1 MTLVDSL
8 LTAMERANGDA
19 LVMHVGERPYV
30 ITQSRTIDVS
40 THALG
45 VGAMHGMLVQL
56 LPAEARASLD
66 DLGAVEHALPSRGSN
81 RFTVVAARGGEDI
94 WIEIRRRE
102 IPVEND
108 PVQAAPEMA
117 AMPDEA
123 SAREVLTPIEEAPT
137 AQEPSAMENEPVAT
151 DHPSAES
158 IADATEP
165 DTTEPDVPA
174 EEVEEVYALDA
185 ASVFERAATVHPH
198 VPAAAMASSSGGSG
212 SEVDSS
218 SAVGDLDRQDGGQP
232 PAPEPPPP
240 AAAATPHDVDEP
252 PIDPMREPE
261 PPPPVPL
268 TRTVRIEVPH
278 MMTTQRL
285 PGVAR
290 LIRLGAAAGATEI
303 FLTPQA
309 RPYLR
314 VDGNV
319 RQMETEPPLTAAEIE
334 AFAGEIAPD
343 SLLAEIRQGGSIE
356 WMTDVAEVGRVRCAS
371 FSDQRG
377 LGLVCRIVRTRAAS
391 IEQLDL
397 GEAVMGLATEPDG
410 LVLVAGPEGSGKSTI
425 LSAFV
430 DAINRRR
437 ADYVITLEPDVRLVQ
452 ENRHALISQRQV
464 KADASSKLSAARAAL
479 REDPDVLVVE
489 GMDSAELF
497 ELSLDAAARGLLVIA
512 SVPAASATDAVSGL
526 VERVDA
532 GRRAA
537 ASARLA
543 ESFRGAVSQ
552 LLLRKVGGGRLAARE
567 VVLASGDVSRALADP
582 SLANL
587 PDAIERG
594 RSYGMT
600 RLTDALVGHVQSGAV
615 DLREA
620 YRKSPDRGRLAS
632 ALKAAGV
639 DTTLIDRL
647 A

>member
-40 THALG
+40 AHALG
-45 VGAMHGMLVQL
+45 VGAMHGMLVRL
-56 LPAEARASLD
+56 LPAEARATLD
-66 DLGAVEHALPSRGSN
+66 DLGAVEYALPSRGSN

-102 IPVEND
+102 IPVEKD
-108 PVQAAPEMA
+108 PVDAASEVSA
-117 AMPDEA
+117 IDEA
-123 SAREVLTPIEEAPT
+123 PAAEEQLPPIEEAP
-137 AQEPSAMENEPVAT
+137 A
-151 DHPSAES
+151 
-158 IADATEP
+158 
-165 DTTEPDVPA
+165 A
-174 EEVEEVYALDA
+174 EEPPAAHHEAVAADDSAVEPMPDAVESDASSEEADGVYALDA
-185 ASVFERAATVHPH
+185 ASVAESAAALHPH
-198 VPAAAMASSSGGSG
+198 VPAAAMASMSAGSG
-212 SEVDSS
+212 SEIE
-218 SAVGDLDRQDGGQP
+218 AP
-232 PAPEPPPP
+232 PSTRDPRHEEASEPPPIDPSPAAGAAASDAIEETRPDPMPEPPPP
-240 AAAATPHDVDEP
+240 EP
-252 PIDPMREPE
+252 F
-261 PPPPVPL
+261 

-285 PGVAR
+285 PGFAR
-290 LIRLGAAAGATEI
+290 LIRLAAAAGATEV

-319 RQMETEPPLTAAEIE
+319 RQMETETPLTSAEVE
-334 AFAGEIAPD
+334 AFAREIAPE
-343 SLLAEIRQGGSIE
+343 SLLSEIRQGASIE
-356 WMTDVAEVGRVRCAS
+356 WMTDVPEVGRVRCAS

-377 LGLVCRIVRTRAAS
+377 LGLLCRIVRTRAAS

-410 LVLVAGPEGSGKSTI
+410 LVIVAGPEGSGKSTI

-430 DAINRRR
+430 DSINRRR
-437 ADYVITLEPDVRLVQ
+437 ADYVITLEPEVRLVQ
-452 ENRHALISQRQV
+452 ENRHALISQREV
-464 KADASSKLSAARAAL
+464 KADAASKLSAARAAL
-479 REDPDVLVVE
+479 REEPDVLVIE
-489 GMDSAELF
+489 GVDSAELF

-512 SVPAASATDAVSGL
+512 SVPAASATDGVSGL

-532 GRRAA
+532 GRREA
-537 ASARLA
+537 ASSRLA
-543 ESFRGAVSQ
+543 ASFRGAVSQ

-582 SLANL
+582 SLAGL

-600 RLTDALVGHVQSGAV
+600 RLTDALVGHVQSGEV
-615 DLREA
+615 DVREA
-620 YRKSPDRGRLAS
+620 YRKSPDRARLAS

-639 DTTLIDRL
+639 DTSLIDRL